1 MFNNRLEMFAI
12 VASSLFSAAVISQ
25 KQKVG
30 IRDFM
35 LMLMNNLIS
44 TQKLISTECIIQN
57 ASLIPDVN
65 TC

>member
-35 LMLMNNLIS
+35 LMNNLIS